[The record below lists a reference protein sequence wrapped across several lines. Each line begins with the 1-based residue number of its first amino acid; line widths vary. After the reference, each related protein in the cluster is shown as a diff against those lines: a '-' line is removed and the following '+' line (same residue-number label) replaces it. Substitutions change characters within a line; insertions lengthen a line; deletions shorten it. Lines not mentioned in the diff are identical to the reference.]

1 MGQEIDRTRFT
12 EDDFARFRQRVAQ
25 ETDLLADWLARGRMD
40 ETRIVGGYEIEAW
53 LIDPHYCPAP
63 RNREF
68 LDRFASPLATPELA
82 RFNVEFNSSPQPLDG
97 SLPAFD
103 HSHRELVGTLRQARE
118 IAGQLD
124 CEVLMTGILPTLRPE
139 HLGLENMSD
148 MKRYA
153 ALNEQ
158 VLAARRGQPLHLEI
172 QGEGYLSEKHE
183 NVMLE
188 SAATSFQL
196 HLQIPARRAHL
207 YYNAAIIAS
216 AATVGAA
223 ANSPYLFGIPLWDET
238 RIPLFEQA
246 VEVGGYEGAWSGPL
260 HRVSFGSGY
269 AQDSILE
276 VFRENLEHFP
286 PLLPIVTDDPP
297 ERMSHLRLHNGT
309 IWRWNRPLIG
319 FDDQGLPHVRIEHRV
334 MPAGPSL
341 RDMIANAAFAYG
353 LMQALVRAELQE
365 LIPFTQAR
373 DNFHAAARR
382 GLRATVDWPE
392 RGRVELRRLLR
403 DELIDLADEGLADLG
418 IGEDERHRWL
428 DIIRQRVETT
438 QNGAEWQRRFVT
450 AHGPRMDELTASM
463 LHQQKQDRPVH
474 QWEL

>member
-1 MGQEIDRTRFT
+1 MGQEIERTRFT
-12 EDDFARFRQRVAQ
+12 EEDFARFRQRL
-25 ETDLLADWLARGRMD
+25 ETETELLARWLAEDGMD
-40 ETRIVGGYEIEAW
+40 EQHIRGGYEIEAW
-53 LIDPHYCPAP
+53 LIDAHYCPAP

-68 LDRFASPLATPELA
+68 LDRFASPLASPELA

-97 SLPAFD
+97 STPAFTA
-103 HSHRELVGTLRQARE
+103 SHRELTGTLQRARE
-118 IAGQLD
+118 IAAGLD
-124 CEVLMTGILPTLRPE
+124 CEILMTGILPTLRPE
-139 HLGLENMSD
+139 HLGLEMMSD

-207 YYNAAIIAS
+207 YYNAAMIAS

-269 AQDSILE
+269 ARNSILE

-286 PLLPIVTDDPP
+286 PLLPIVHDAPP
-297 ERMSHLRLHNGT
+297 ERMEHLRLHNGT

-319 FDDQGLPHVRIEHRV
+319 FDEHGLPHIRIEHRV

-341 RDMIANAAFAYG
+341 RDMIANAAFSYG
-353 LMQALVRAELQE
+353 LIEALVHAGMQE
-365 LIPFTQAR
+365 LLPFDRAR
-373 DNFHAAARR
+373 DNFHAAARH
-382 GLRATVDWPE
+382 GLRATVEWPE
-392 RGRVELRRLLR
+392 RGRVEL
-403 DELIDLADEGLADLG
+403 
-418 IGEDERHRWL
+418 
-428 DIIRQRVETT
+428 
-438 QNGAEWQRRFVT
+438 
-450 AHGPRMDELTASM
+450 
-463 LHQQKQDRPVH
+463 
-474 QWEL
+474 